1 MTFRGFA
8 QLGWYPHSRMLLVIV
23 SSKDITLTKIFSSK
37 HIGFFKAHTN
47 GISLVERISPE
58 LLDIQG
64 SSWDL
69 FPDDV
74 EDIST
79 KDMVV
84 VGLFLD
90 SMSKEFRCREVSF
103 PCDTLQDL
111 QLHVSRS
118 ISSL

>member
-1 MTFRGFA
+1 
-8 QLGWYPHSRMLLVIV
+8 MLLVIV

-69 FPDDV
+69 FPDD
-74 EDIST
+74 IST
-79 KDMVV
+79 KDKFVA
-84 VGLFLD
+84 GLFLD